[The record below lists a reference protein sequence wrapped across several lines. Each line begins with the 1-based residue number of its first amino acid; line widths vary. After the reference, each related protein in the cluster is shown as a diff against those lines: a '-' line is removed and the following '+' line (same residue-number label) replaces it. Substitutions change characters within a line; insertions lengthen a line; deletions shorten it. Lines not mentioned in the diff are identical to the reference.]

1 LGHGSRHEGFA
12 QSLLYEPLDRF
23 ERGQLDDEVEERPP
37 RPQRSWGQPFAK
49 HMVALGT
56 LAATGLL
63 PEASFL
69 AANRES
75 PSRNAALV
83 EVNLEAFRRGGRWVS
98 GRASLTP
105 G

>member
-1 LGHGSRHEGFA
+1 
-12 QSLLYEPLDRF
+12 
-23 ERGQLDDEVEERPP
+23 
-37 RPQRSWGQPFAK
+37 
-49 HMVALGT
+49 MVALGT